1 MDVDKFSKSP
11 SGRIVQ
17 SGQGET
23 AYWSFIPNPLPPE
36 LAFEPELIRALSD
49 ADRSLGELAGL
60 GRTMPN
66 PHLLIRPF
74 ILREAVLSSRIE
86 GRQAD
91 IADLYAYEARQLP
104 LPGVKSPVPESDVK
118 EVHNYVVALEY
129 GLKRLKTLPVSLR
142 LIRELHERL
151 MKGVRGGHATPG
163 EFRRTQNWIGPA
175 GCSLRDAT
183 YVPPPAPNMQEALD
197 RLEKFIHS
205 DNELPPLIRIGLIHY
220 QFEAI
225 HPFID
230 GNGRIGRLLITIL
243 LAHWNLLPL
252 PLLYLS
258 AYFESRRKEY
268 YEHLLNVSSRGAWRE
283 WLIYYLRG
291 VSEQGRDAIERAKK
305 LQDLQQEWRG
315 RLQASRRT
323 SVLLLQLADELFQT
337 PILTV
342 PNIQKTLKVTHRA
355 ADQMVKRLI
364 ELKILKPI
372 PGQARNRQFEAKA
385 ILNIVGKSS

>member
-1 MDVDKFSKSP
+1 
-11 SGRIVQ
+11 
-17 SGQGET
+17 
-23 AYWSFIPNPLPPE
+23 
-36 LAFEPELIRALSD
+36 
-49 ADRSLGELAGL
+49 
-60 GRTMPN
+60 
-66 PHLLIRPF
+66 
-74 ILREAVLSSRIE
+74 
-86 GRQAD
+86 
-91 IADLYAYEARQLP
+91 
-104 LPGVKSPVPESDVK
+104 
-118 EVHNYVVALEY
+118 
-129 GLKRLKTLPVSLR
+129 
-142 LIRELHERL
+142 